1 MLFDSKSAISAANQ
15 RLRAARLSI
24 TIEARGKGQYLYLQA
39 TFPPRDPKHVR
50 PYQQRLSLGM
60 RITPEALSKA
70 EKIAMLVGSQL
81 NLGEFRWSDWI
92 EEPPKLVRDWIAD
105 LEARFWQA
113 HDRTLP
119 RDQENWRVA
128 YGSVLQTLPQD
139 VPLTEELL
147 REWIPEIG
155 RYASRREHYVACA
168 NQLAAIAG
176 LELHIKNAPRRRTK
190 RQLPEDEDLIALYE
204 SVRDPMRQWVL
215 GVFIVYGLRPHEI
228 FGLDWSN
235 YPECVVRRSAKTGS
249 RIVPPIYPLR
259 NGAPVKWDLSCE
271 RLPESWMRAIGHQDW
286 DNPTKA
292 NGDLGEYPVHA
303 FRRWGFGITIYQCR
317 HAFARRLKSLG
328 VDEMI
333 SARLMGHSERIH
345 RQTYQSSFGDRFHLD
360 LLRQRGVDW

>member
-1 MLFDSKSAISAANQ
+1 
-15 RLRAARLSI
+15 
-24 TIEARGKGQYLYLQA
+24 
-39 TFPPRDPKHVR
+39 
-50 PYQQRLSLGM
+50 M